1 MLTRVFNFLFG
12 NVPVQFP
19 SEFPLSES
27 VARLRARTK
36 RSVFVSLF
44 ERSAAGPV
52 TGSRVRLQRVIPLFG
67 NSFKPIF
74 VGAFTQR
81 HGRVVLEGRFTMFLF
96 SKVFMTIWLSFAL
109 VWAILAEFVVL
120 RTVRDDPGRLGDGA
134 MALSLP
140 LVGLVFFAAGIGFVR
155 GCWWLSRNDMAYLT
169 SVIRSALSPGGSHAT
184 AEAPR
189 GDPR

>member
-19 SEFPLSES
+19 SDFPLSES
-27 VARLRARTK
+27 AARLRARTK

-52 TGSRVRLQRVIPLFG
+52 TESRVRLQRVIPFFG

-81 HGRVVLEGRFTMFLF
+81 HGRVVLQGRFTMFLF
-96 SKVFMTIWLSFAL
+96 SKVLMTIWLSFAL
-109 VWAILAEFVVL
+109 VWAILAEFLSVAH
-120 RTVRDDPGRLGDGA
+120 DGPK
-134 MALSLP
+134 SLP
-140 LVGLVFFAAGIGFVR
+140 LVGFVFFAAGIGFIR

-169 SVIRSALSPGGSHAT
+169 SVIRSALSPGDFHA
-184 AEAPR
+184 AAGAPR

>member
-1 MLTRVFNFLFG
+1 MLTRIFNFLFG
-12 NVPVQFP
+12 NVPVRFP

-52 TGSRVRLQRVIPLFG
+52 TESRVRLQRVIPFFG

-120 RTVRDDPGRLGDGA
+120 RTVSKDPGRLGEGA
-134 MALSLP
+134 MALSFP
-140 LVGLVFFAAGIGFVR
+140 LVGLVFFAAGIGFIR
-155 GCWWLSRNDMAYLT
+155 GCWWLSRNDMAYLA
-169 SVIRSALSPGGSHAT
+169 SVIRSALSP
-184 AEAPR
+184 APPGNPMER
-189 GDPR
+189 PR

>member
-36 RSVFVSLF
+36 RSIFVSLF

-52 TGSRVRLQRVIPLFG
+52 TESRVRLQRVIPFFG

-74 VGAFTQR
+74 VGAFMQS
-81 HGRVVLEGRFTMFLF
+81 HGRVVLQGRFTMFLF
-96 SKVFMTIWLSFAL
+96 TKVFMTIWLSFAL
-109 VWAILAEFVVL
+109 VWAILAEVVSVAL
-120 RTVRDDPGRLGDGA
+120 DGPR
-134 MALSLP
+134 SLP
-140 LVGLVFFAAGIGFVR
+140 LVGFVFFAAGIGFIR
-155 GCWWLSRNDMAYLT
+155 ACWWLSRNDMAYLT
-169 SVIRSALSPGGSHAT
+169 SVIQRALSRESSRDPMPGPAT
-184 AEAPR
+184 GR
-189 GDPR
+189 GQ